1 MLSLVDQPSTRG
13 CQKLATF
20 FLHRLK
26 TENPV
31 VLKYNNMYFMATNFA
46 NRPSTRT
53 YEEEIPPELHRK
65 KRLLEP
71 IDRISEILFGL
82 IMALSITC
90 TISVTNATEARLRDL
105 LFAALGCN
113 IAWGLVDAVAYIL
126 TKLAVEGH
134 NKSILQFIFKAK
146 HPEKARAF
154 IADSLPTS
162 IASVLKSEDLKQLR
176 KSLLEL
182 PSEDLKPRVTWD
194 DLKISLAIFLL
205 VVLSTIP
212 ISIPFLFIDNVG
224 IAIRVSNLVAVI
236 LMFTCGWLLA
246 GYSGYN
252 KVKTGL
258 FMTLLGVALVAITIA
273 LGG

>member
-1 MLSLVDQPSTRG
+1 
-13 CQKLATF
+13 
-20 FLHRLK
+20 
-26 TENPV
+26 
-31 VLKYNNMYFMATNFA
+31 MATNFTY
-46 NRPSTRT
+46 RPSSNA
-53 YEEEIPPELHRK
+53 YEEEFPPQLVRK

-71 IDRISEILFGL
+71 IDRLSEILFGL

-90 TISVTNATEARLRDL
+90 TISVTNTTEARLKDL
-105 LFAALGCN
+105 LFAAFGCN

-134 NKSILQFIFKAK
+134 NKSILNFIFKTN

-154 IADSLPTS
+154 IADSLPSS
-162 IASVLKSEDLKQLR
+162 IAAVMKTEDLEKLR
-176 KSLLEL
+176 KSLLEF
-182 PSEDLKPRVTWD
+182 PREDLKPRVTWE

-236 LMFTCGWLLA
+236 LMFTCGLLLA

>member
-1 MLSLVDQPSTRG
+1 M
-13 CQKLATF
+13 ATL
-20 FLHRLK
+20 FLRRFE
-26 TENPV
+26 TENLV
-31 VLKYNNMYFMATNFA
+31 VLKHINLFFMATNFSYW
-46 NRPSTRT
+46 PSPKA
-53 YEEEIPPELHRK
+53 YEEEIPPELVGK
-65 KRLLEP
+65 KSLLDP

-90 TISVTNATEARLRDL
+90 TISVTNTNDSQLRDL
-105 LFAALGCN
+105 LYAAFGCN

-126 TKLAVEGH
+126 TKLAVAGH
-134 NKSILQFIFKAK
+134 NKSILKFIFKAK
-146 HPEKARAF
+146 HPERARAF

-162 IASVLKSEDLKQLR
+162 IASVMRTEDLENIR

-182 PSEDLKPRVTWD
+182 PPENLKPRVTFE
-194 DLKISLAIFLL
+194 DLKISLAIFIL

-212 ISIPFLFIDNVG
+212 ISIPFLFIENVA
-224 IAIRVSNLVAVI
+224 IAIRVSNMVAVI

-252 KVKTGL
+252 KLKTGL
-258 FMTLLGVALVAITIA
+258 FMTLLGVALVSITIV